1 GEQEPHVLQ
10 AEVIHSVAFS
20 PDGHLALSGSA
31 QGGTQ
36 VRVWDVATR
45 RNIRQFL
52 VLTQSLTF
60 LPDNRRIA
68 VVESDNVRVWDTE
81 DGKELRP
88 TLGHTGAVTVVT
100 FSDDGFYL
108 LSGGAD
114 RTVYLWDLE
123 QIRQPRPFQVHQ
135 RTL

>member
-1 GEQEPHVLQ
+1 PVDCAVYQWEVGSDKEPRRLDKGVKQPVNSVAVSRDGKWLLSGGQDGLRLWGLEGEQEPHVLQ

-68 VVESDNVRVWDTE
+68 VVESAN
-81 DGKELRP
+81 G
-88 TLGHTGAVTVVT
+88 
-100 FSDDGFYL
+100 
-108 LSGGAD
+108 
-114 RTVYLWDLE
+114 
-123 QIRQPRPFQVHQ
+123 
-135 RTL
+135 